1 MKNFIRFVFV
11 LAVVSISLS
20 AVAEEEY
27 FKPGNASQPV
37 TSAPDYPNVN
47 PDNTGEAGQLRD
59 MMLAYSV
66 VGLTSAVKELAKK
79 CSDPGSPDCG
89 SAMVEADKLDKP
101 AENPNAKKL
110 TPAQRAQVSRMIN
123 KAIPMAS
130 RGQVEGLEALAVR
143 IGSIESRVDKLEAGH
158 RDHEVRITQLE
169 SVVAGNGDSDEE
181 MSVDDAI
188 SISRRATVA
197 QATANEA
204 KALAEEAKATAE
216 EAKAN
221 GGEVSQSELFK
232 VAEAAGDAQGR
243 ADVAGR
249 KADEAKAIAEEA
261 LAKAEAKA
269 DAGEPVDPTEL
280 AELRAKMDAAEEATN
295 EAEAEAKGAKKVAE
309 SAYALASQKQD
320 SGLLEVGLVGQF
332 SPAIMGMMLEGTYW
346 IRKAK
351 VRVGLS
357 GAIGLALDDSPVEF
371 MFDTRIKFGY
381 EFHRYIWG
389 GIYIATYG
397 ANMPFNDEFGY
408 GGGAFIRGVIPLT
421 KELYL
426 GIEGFIGPAYEYA
439 WVPADPPDGIMPGA
453 TYDNQKLAGEL
464 VPMGGFSLSLFF

>member
-1 MKNFIRFVFV
+1 MKNFVVTICAFALFVFAFSGSV
-11 LAVVSISLS
+11 MAEEYYTPGAVSTPQTVVSQ
-20 AVAEEEY
+20 
-27 FKPGNASQPV
+27 KASDDV
-37 TSAPDYPNVN
+37 E
-47 PDNTGEAGQLRD
+47 EAGQLRD

-66 VGLTSAVKELAKK
+66 VGLTQAVRALAEECKNP
-79 CSDPGSPDCG
+79 DSPDCG
-89 SAMVEADKLDKP
+89 RAVVDADKLDKP
-101 AENPNAKKL
+101 AENPKAAKL

-123 KAIPMAS
+123 KAIPMAAA
-130 RGQVEGLEALAVR
+130 GQVEGLNALADRVS
-143 IGSIESRVDKLEAGH
+143 SIEGRVDKLEAGH
-158 RDHEVRITQLE
+158 QDHEGRIVILE
-169 SVVAGNGDSDEE
+169 SVVTGSGDGGEV
-181 MSVDDAI
+181 SVDDAI

-221 GGEVSQSELFK
+221 GGGGASQSDLVK

-269 DAGEPVDPTEL
+269 EAGEPIDPTEL
-280 AELRAKMDAAEEATN
+280 AELRAKVDAAEEAVN

-320 SGLLEVGLVGQF
+320 LGLLEVGLVGQF

-389 GIYIATYG
+389 GLYLATYG
-397 ANMPFNDEFGY
+397 ANMPFNDELGY

-421 KELYL
+421 KELNL

-439 WVPADPPDGIMPGA
+439 WVTADPPEGLIPGA
-453 TYDNQKLAGEL
+453 TYDNQRLSGEF
-464 VPMGGFSLSLFF
+464 VPMGGVSVSLFF